1 MQQGNP
7 LLIQQMVMWFPRSNI
22 LITAG
27 SLKVDAREE
36 I

>member
-22 LITAG
+22 LITAE
-27 SLKVDAREE
+27 SLKVDTQGE